1 MFPFK
6 LHLVEFGRGL
16 TDGLVQNT
24 VLFLNVLDPGLG
36 SNLAALAQGRH
47 RLAQVFVLLLQTL
60 QLKTRN
66 QECKN
71 CEGQRVDDEE
81 RLQQEFGLK
90 TWCQSLFEFK
100 VRRLNL
106 LDASVKLAKRDIMLR
121 FCHFLNESK
130 KYVNPESCGI

>member
-36 SNLAALAQGRH
+36 SNLAPLAQGRH

-60 QLKTRN
+60 QLKARN
-66 QECKN
+66 QEGKN
-71 CEGQRVDDEE
+71 CEGQRVDDGGREE
-81 RLQQEFGLK
+81 RLQQEF
-90 TWCQSLFEFK
+90 
-100 VRRLNL
+100 
-106 LDASVKLAKRDIMLR
+106 
-121 FCHFLNESK
+121 
-130 KYVNPESCGI
+130 